1 MDKIEQIK
9 AFKDSFSKQ
18 NSQKKCEYCSYIFT
32 KKENYVK
39 HKTSGKCI
47 LGFIDKTANVNNTNI
62 PDCGNIISN
71 KELMNTIRNL
81 AIRVAKLEK
90 DNASLKNTLQI
101 RQKKQIIELLNTP
114 KFVPNMLF
122 SEWSTTIP
130 VNQTILL
137 TVFEYDLTEG
147 IKTSILSV
155 IVSAELQKLPIQAF
169 SQKPNT
175 IYIYNNKTTN
185 ESKQEW
191 MIMKNEVLEKAVS
204 SISRN
209 FLKEFLKWQ
218 AINKEKIDS
227 NDNLKDVELQY
238 MMKING
244 NKVSNEKRTAEIKK
258 WLYSKLSQTI
268 DPSMLIP
275 DII

>member
-47 LGFIDKTANVNNTNI
+47 IGFIEKTADVNNTNL
-62 PDCGNIISN
+62 PNCDKIISN
-71 KELMNTIRNL
+71 TELMNTIRNL

-90 DNASLKNTLQI
+90 DNISLKNTLNI
-101 RQKKQIIELLNTP
+101 RQKKQIVEVLNTP
-114 KFVPNMLF
+114 KFIPNMTF
-122 SEWSTTIP
+122 AEWSTTIP

-137 TVFEYDLTEG
+137 TIFEYDLTEG
-147 IKTSILSV
+147 IKNSILSV
-155 IVSAELQKLPIQAF
+155 ILPRELNKLPIQAF

-175 IYIYNNKTTN
+175 IYIYNNKTPTDT
-185 ESKQEW
+185 KVEW
-191 MIMKNEVLEKAVS
+191 MIMKNEMLAKLVS

-209 FLKEFLKWQ
+209 FLKEFIKWQ

-227 NDNLKDVELQY
+227 NDNLKDLELLY

-244 NKVSNEKRTAEIKK
+244 NKVSNEKRCAEIKK
-258 WLYSKLSQTI
+258 WLYSKISQTI

-275 DII
+275 EIV